1 MSGLSSLGMDPG
13 TLGVDLC
20 ALGFHLVGLE
30 VGFGFSASESL
41 CSGNGSGCSGRTTL
55 GVTMNCPRM
64 HLGALEMHLGILG
77 GTSNRLGGGSG
88 WSGSGSE

>member
-1 MSGLSSLGMDPG
+1 MDPG

-30 VGFGFSASESL
+30 VDFGFSASESL
-41 CSGNGSGCSGRTTL
+41 CSGNGSGCSGLTAL
-55 GVTMNCPRM
+55 GVTLNCLRM
-64 HLGALEMHLGILG
+64 DLGDLGLFSLWKCILALWEGLRIAW
-77 GTSNRLGGGSG
+77 GGGSG